1 MLELKLKI
9 FLEKKLKNKFQNS
22 RYTFGVII
30 NQIEGDYQQFIWKGI
45 NDAAIEKNINV
56 LFFVGGTIG
65 NFFEGDEGNNLAYEL
80 AKTNV
85 IDGLIICSGSIG
97 GYVSLDRLNQ
107 YIYDYRNIPKV
118 SISIELNGCFSILID
133 NRNAMKEVIDHL
145 IDFHG
150 YENIAF
156 VSGPLTNSEAAER
169 LKGYMDSLKAHNIIY
184 RPELVVEGNF
194 TYESG
199 IKAADLLLKQ
209 RKVDFDAI
217 ACSNDSMAMGV
228 YNGLKS
234 SGLLAPKDYALT
246 GFDDFV
252 YSVPLTTVKQP
263 LYEEGKKSVEILIDI
278 LEGKNVPEKIFLP
291 TEIIKR
297 ESCGCFLKNYLSE
310 RDVLEFKS
318 ESDLISTL
326 INKKD
331 DILDIISKK
340 FGSGRINFKEYFIH
354 LKGLIDSL
362 IVDLEKKK
370 VKGVF
375 LLVLNDIFLKGIND
389 HGYLKKWDDIL
400 DELYLVIKNMACFD
414 ENFLILERIF
424 SESHRLISFYMMR
437 MENAKIEYL
446 NNYIWLLRMLI
457 CHLDYEFNLDEISNI
472 LYNELSNY
480 FNIKSFFMFL
490 FNDRNVNI
498 SKMSTVQLAFDE
510 RGRIDLKGEKN
521 IFFTGELIPS
531 SFILE
536 SKRYSLLFFILFTK
550 YDTFGYMAIELNDK
564 IPVFLYP
571 TLRERVSSAIQTS
584 TIFNQKEKTGIEL
597 NSALLKLKKDEE
609 KYRDMVEMLPLGIIE
624 TDEKYNIININKKAH
639 QILEMADEKM
649 NFKELI
655 IEKKKFED
663 YLKLVIKQS
672 HSDFIDFTILTLKGN
687 KVSVLCRVDFIN
699 YESFLSGYR
708 FVIIELDSFVRLSVL
723 PGEKFYLK
731 YQITRRERE
740 VLERIL
746 QGESISEVAEKLH
759 ITIGTVKDHL
769 SSVYKKTKVKNKKEL
784 IKKIK
789 EEKSIKEEF

>member
-1 MLELKLKI
+1 M
-9 FLEKKLKNKFQNS
+9 KNKFQNS

-45 NDAAIEKNINV
+45 NDAAIEKNVNI

-169 LKGYMDSLKAHNIIY
+169 LKGYMDSLKAHNIVY

-199 IKAADLLLKQ
+199 VKAADLILKQ

-263 LYEEGKKSVEILIDI
+263 LYEEGRKAVEILIEV

-291 TEIIKR
+291 TELITR

-310 RDVLEFKS
+310 RDILEFKS

-326 INKKD
+326 MNKKD

-400 DELYLVIKNMACFD
+400 DELYLVIKNMTCFD

-480 FNIKSFFMFL
+480 FGIKSFFMFL
-490 FNDRNVNI
+490 FNDRSSNI

-510 RGRIDLKGEKN
+510 RGRIDLIGEKSV
-521 IFFTGELIPS
+521 FFTGELIPS

-639 QILEMADEKM
+639 QILEMADEKI

-789 EEKSIKEEF
+789 DEKSIKEEV

>member
-1 MLELKLKI
+1 M
-9 FLEKKLKNKFQNS
+9 KNKFQNS

-45 NDAAIEKNINV
+45 NDAAIEKNVNI

-169 LKGYMDSLKAHNIIY
+169 LKGYMDSLKAHNIVY

-199 IKAADLLLKQ
+199 VKASDILLKQ

-217 ACSNDSMAMGV
+217 ACANDSMAMGV
-228 YNGLKS
+228 YEGFKNN
-234 SGLLAPKDYALT
+234 GLLAPKDYALT

-263 LYEEGKKSVEILIDI
+263 LYEEGKKSVEILIEI
-278 LEGKNVPEKIFLP
+278 LEGKNVKEKIFLP
-291 TEIIKR
+291 TELITR
-297 ESCGCFLKNYLSE
+297 ESCGCFLKDYSSE
-310 RDVLEFKS
+310 KS
-318 ESDLISTL
+318 LYDFNRESDIISTL
-326 INKKD
+326 IAKKD
-331 DILDIISKK
+331 EILNIIGTK
-340 FGSGRINFKEYFIH
+340 FGKGRLNFKEYLIH

-389 HGYLKKWDDIL
+389 YDYLKKWDDIL
-400 DELYLVIKNMACFD
+400 DELYFVIKDMAYFD
-414 ENFLILERIF
+414 ENFLILEKIF
-424 SESHRLISFYMMR
+424 SESHRLINRYMMR
-437 MENAKIEYL
+437 MENARFEYL
-446 NNYIWLLRMLI
+446 NNYLWLLRMLI

-480 FNIKSFFMFL
+480 FGIKSFFMFL

-510 RGRIDLKGEKN
+510 RGRIDSRAEKSV
-521 IFFTGELIPS
+521 FFTSELIPS

-571 TLRERVSSAIQTS
+571 TLRERISSAIQTS
-584 TIFNQKEKTGIEL
+584 TIFNQKERTGIEL

-624 TDEKYNIININKKAH
+624 TDEKYNIININKKAL
-639 QILEMADEKM
+639 QILEMTDEKI

-672 HSDFIDFTILTLKGN
+672 HSDFIDFSILTLRGN

-723 PGEKFYLK
+723 PGERFYIN
-731 YQITRRERE
+731 YQITKRERE

-789 EEKSIKEEF
+789 EEKSIKEDF